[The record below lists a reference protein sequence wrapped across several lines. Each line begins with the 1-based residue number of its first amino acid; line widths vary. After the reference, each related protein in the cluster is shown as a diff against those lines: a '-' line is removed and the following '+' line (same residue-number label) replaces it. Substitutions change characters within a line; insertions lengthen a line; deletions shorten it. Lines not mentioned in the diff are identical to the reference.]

1 MTQSASDAYA
11 AAHAEALALI
21 ASLQGIIEDMP
32 EPESD
37 GINWGHAGS
46 LNHVNSQLRELLG
59 FVKG

>member
-1 MTQSASDAYA
+1 MPQSASDAYA

-21 ASLQGIIEDMP
+21 ASLQSIIEDMP
-32 EPESD
+32 APYS

-46 LNHVNSQLRELLG
+46 LNHVNSQLRELLD